1 MKIDDEINSM
11 ERQLQ
16 LQSKQLVKSA
26 LNLRQFAILRSK
38 AALLS
43 NGSMI
48 ASVAIGFFLGKVR
61 LGIAPSFTALVSRI
75 WSLNKLLAP
84 WFKTKSA
91 VVAKTT
97 NIN

>member
-1 MKIDDEINSM
+1 MKIDDEISVM

-16 LQSKQLVKSA
+16 LQSQALVKSV
-26 LNLRQFAILRSK
+26 LNLRQLAILRSK

-48 ASVAIGFFLGKVR
+48 TSLAIGFFLGKAR

-84 WFKTKSA
+84 WFKTK
-91 VVAKTT
+91 
-97 NIN
+97 I